1 MFQVN
6 ESWSRAHP
14 PKVMVPNEPAEQ
26 LDAPKSPL
34 QKIEAKPATTP
45 MVRGAVR
52 SHLEAELGLSS
63 FRDGKLH
70 LRCEANLYGAA
81 RDAAE
86 ALLDEERPRL
96 ASVLG
101 TRESHPSPPSPP
113 VAAASRGN

>member
-1 MFQVN
+1 V
-6 ESWSRAHP
+6 
-14 PKVMVPNEPAEQ
+14 VVPNEPAEQ

-34 QKIEAKPATTP
+34 QKMEAKSATTP

-86 ALLDEERPRL
+86 VLLDEERPRL

-113 VAAASRGN
+113 VAAASRGNTHSFDIKFKQVLIF

>member
-1 MFQVN
+1 V
-6 ESWSRAHP
+6 
-14 PKVMVPNEPAEQ
+14 VPNDPSEHHEAS
-26 LDAPKSPL
+26 PKPPL
-34 QKIEAKPATTP
+34 MKDEATP
-45 MVRGAVR
+45 QTFVRGAVR
-52 SHLEAELGLSS
+52 SHLEVELGLSS

-86 ALLDEERPRL
+86 VMLDEERPRL

-113 VAAASRGN
+113 VAAASRGKEINFAI